1 MSEKDRDQS
10 NRGRLDK
17 ALKDFL
23 RKKISPDEYEHIRN
37 QTYEEFME
45 ARKEAVRQPE
55 IVY

>member
-10 NRGRLDK
+10 NRARLDK

-37 QTYEEFME
+37 QTCEEFME
-45 ARKEAVRQPE
+45 ARK
-55 IVY
+55 